1 MTGERMDQREKLSP
15 RNRALCCVCG
25 ELRTVASS
33 YRGKKPA
40 AAEELDPTAAP
51 WCRWL
56 KCSACRIV
64 TLHAVIADA
73 VADGFRRDG
82 CPMER
87 QNRLLDR
94 CRRRIERRLTAF
106 AAEGIAVRRWTAPED
121 MEVEDASLAI
131 LEYGDT
137 GQLEIRLSRD
147 AAPHQLLQALEEA
160 EEIVDERTKLGA
172 WNVTA
177 TGRWRGLALRQ

>member
-1 MTGERMDQREKLSP
+1 MTDERMDQRTGLKP

-25 ELRTVASS
+25 ELRTVAPS
-33 YRGKKPA
+33 YGGKKPSE
-40 AAEELDPTAAP
+40 AEDPDPTAAP

-73 VADGFRRDG
+73 VTDGSHRDG

-106 AAEGIAVRRWTAPED
+106 AAEGITVRRRTQPED
-121 MEVEDASLAI
+121 MEVEDAALEI
-131 LEYGDT
+131 VEYGDA
-137 GQLEIRLSRD
+137 GRLKIRLARV
-147 AAPHQLLQALEEA
+147 AAPHQLLRALEEA
-160 EEIVDERTKLGA
+160 EEIVDEPTKLGA
-172 WNVTA
+172 WNVTS
-177 TGRWRGLALRQ
+177 TSRRRGLALRQ